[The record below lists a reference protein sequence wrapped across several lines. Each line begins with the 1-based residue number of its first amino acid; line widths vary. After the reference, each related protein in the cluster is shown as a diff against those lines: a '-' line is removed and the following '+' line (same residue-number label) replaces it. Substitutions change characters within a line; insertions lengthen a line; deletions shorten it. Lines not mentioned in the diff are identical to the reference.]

1 MPSRYRVILNGQIL
15 AGHDPAEVRAA
26 LARSFRIADAQLDLL
41 FSHRR
46 IMIKRDASAEEAER
60 LARLIRALGMD
71 ATVESTA
78 PPPEQAPAPT
88 PAPEPTSAPASA
100 PEPKAAAPRPAS
112 EELFSLAPPA
122 PPSTARETA
131 VDPSADNVTCPQC
144 GEIQPRRTLCRH
156 CGLDMPRYH
165 RAQAAL
171 QAEPPP
177 TAQPSQHARPE
188 PEREVKAET
197 AEPGESAPL
206 LSLSFSGRLPR
217 MAYLGGS
224 LFGTGAALSLI
235 ALGLSSGIKGLGTL
249 AMLALLIYTF
259 RIAALRL
266 HDTGRSGW
274 MSLLMLVPLLGQIFA
289 LALLLIPGD
298 ELENDYGE
306 TPEAGGGKAALMGLA
321 LIALA
326 LTLSYK
332 AIERDPVAAREAL
345 LGMGWGQRARP
356 APKAVEAPPPPAE
369 TEPQT
374 PRYAY
379 ENQVALYS
387 ASDCDSCAAMR
398 RWLQSQDIHFVEHA
412 IDANPAAAA
421 ALREKLSRAGID
433 GQIRLPVLEVNGE
446 MIANDPEISEVQKHL
461 KMK

>member
-1 MPSRYRVILNGQIL
+1 MP
-15 AGHDPAEVRAA
+15 
-26 LARSFRIADAQLDLL
+26 DA
-41 FSHRR
+41 
-46 IMIKRDASAEEAER
+46 
-60 LARLIRALGMD
+60 
-71 ATVESTA
+71 A
-78 PPPEQAPAPT
+78 PPP
-88 PAPEPTSAPASA
+88 
-100 PEPKAAAPRPAS
+100 PAS
-112 EELFSLAPPA
+112 EELFSLT
-122 PPSTARETA
+122 PPS
-131 VDPSADNVTCPQC
+131 SAPQTEVTTHGTSGDNVTCPQC
-144 GEIQPRRTLCRH
+144 GEVQPRRTLCRH

-165 RAQAAL
+165 SAQAAL
-171 QAEPPP
+171 KAEPPAP
-177 TAQPSQHARPE
+177 EPGKAAPDSRPE
-188 PEREVKAET
+188 PRSRTEPEVAEF
-197 AEPGESAPL
+197 GESAPL

-224 LFGTGAALSLI
+224 LFGSGAALTLL

-249 AMLALLIYTF
+249 GMFALLIYSF
-259 RIAALRL
+259 RLAALRL

-306 TPEAGGGKAALMGLA
+306 APESSGGKVALMGLA

-326 LTLSYK
+326 LTLSYQ
-332 AIERDPVAAREAL
+332 AVERDPVAAREAL
-345 LGMGWGQRARP
+345 QGMGWGHRTRP
-356 APKAVEAPPPPAE
+356 APKAVAPPPPPTE

-387 ASDCDSCAAMR
+387 ASDCDSCTAMR

-421 ALREKLSRAGID
+421 ALREKLSRAGIE

-446 MIANDPEISEVQKHL
+446 MLPNDPEISEVQRHL
-461 KMK
+461 KAK